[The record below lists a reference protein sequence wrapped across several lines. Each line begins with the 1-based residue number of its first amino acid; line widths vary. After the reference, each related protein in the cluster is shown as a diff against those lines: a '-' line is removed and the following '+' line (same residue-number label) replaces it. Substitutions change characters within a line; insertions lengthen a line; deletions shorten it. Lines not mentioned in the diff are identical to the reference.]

1 MSKRKDASG
10 VGRRGFLKGAALAG
24 AATTVAA
31 PLGAI
36 AQPLPPKRLKAPQGV
51 SAIQKAAETGKPA
64 QIANLPQGAADL
76 VAATAGSDF
85 MVDAY
90 KSLGIEYIA
99 SMPGSSF
106 RGLQESFINY
116 GKNTSPEW
124 LTTLHEEISVA
135 MAQGYAK
142 VEGKPILNLVHPQS
156 GCSTPRWRSTT
167 PIATAC
173 RSAW

>member
-51 SAIQKAAETGKPA
+51 SAIQQAAETSKPA
-64 QIANLPQGAADL
+64 QVADL
-76 VAATAGSDF
+76 PKGAEHLVSATSGSDF

-90 KSLGIEYIA
+90 KTLGIEYIA

-106 RGLQESFINY
+106 RALQESFINY
-116 GKNTSPEW
+116 GKNSAPEW
-124 LTTLHEEISVA
+124 LTTLH
-135 MAQGYAK
+135 
-142 VEGKPILNLVHPQS
+142 
-156 GCSTPRWRSTT
+156 
-167 PIATAC
+167 
-173 RSAW
+173 